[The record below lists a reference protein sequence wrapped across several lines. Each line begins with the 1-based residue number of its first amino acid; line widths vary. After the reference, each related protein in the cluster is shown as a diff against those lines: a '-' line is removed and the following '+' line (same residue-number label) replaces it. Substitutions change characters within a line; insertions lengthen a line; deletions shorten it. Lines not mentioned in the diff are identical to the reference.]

1 MRLKKEE
8 LAKMGLIMLLSA
20 PPIAFMTFDFMFPNI
35 STPSLQKNL
44 MVVFLVSILAA
55 VPSGYFTRRTD
66 LAMITVF
73 LYTALGY
80 ILAVAL
86 YSTPYTIFNLEEVL
100 PSFYYG
106 MFFRFTVI
114 LLFLFIL
121 GGFIGTVLG
130 QMIRDLIR
138 REETALIFK
147 SGNKS

>member
-1 MRLKKEE
+1 MKLKKED
-8 LAKMGLIMLLSA
+8 LAKMGLMMLLSA

-55 VPSGYFTRRTD
+55 IPSGYFTMRTD
-66 LAMITVF
+66 LAIVTVF
-73 LYTALGY
+73 LYTAVGY
-80 ILAVAL
+80 VLAVAL
-86 YSTPYTIFNLEEVL
+86 YSAPYTVFNLEEVL

-121 GGFIGTVLG
+121 GGFIGTIFG
-130 QMIRDLIR
+130 QMVRDMVR
-138 REETALIFK
+138 KEETGLIFK
-147 SGNKS
+147 SGNEG